1 MSDNFQANNTL
12 KNSTLGDRVAVFVG
26 SFDPFTVGHKN
37 ILDRAL
43 PLFDK
48 VIVGVGINEAKHYML
63 STEERIAAI
72 KALYKDD
79 DRISVEGY
87 SDFTTDFAQ
96 RHGAAYIIKGV
107 RSVKDFEYERD
118 QADINRRLTGIDT
131 ILFYSEPELSAVSSS
146 LVREFKH
153 FNKDISK
160 FIP

>member
-1 MSDNFQANNTL
+1 MSNAPQEGRT
-12 KNSTLGDRVAVFVG
+12 GIFVG
-26 SFDPFTVGHKN
+26 SFDPFTTGHKN

-43 PLFDK
+43 PLFDHI
-48 VIVGVGINEAKHYML
+48 VVGVGINEAKHYMQ

-72 KALYKDD
+72 KALYRDNPRVK
-79 DRISVEGY
+79 VEGY
-87 SDFTTDFAQ
+87 SDFTTDFAR
-96 RHGAAYIIKGV
+96 RHGATYIIKGV

-131 ILFYSEPELSAVSSS
+131 ILFYSKPELSAVSSS

-153 FNKDISK
+153 FGKDISQ

>member
-1 MSDNFQANNTL
+1 MKT
-12 KNSTLGDRVAVFVG
+12 AVFSG
-26 SFDPFTVGHKN
+26 SFDPFTIGHKN

-48 VIVGVGINEAKHYML
+48 VVVGVGINEAKSYML

-72 KALYKDD
+72 KALYQNDP
-79 DRISVEGY
+79 RVEVEGY

-96 RHGAAYIIKGV
+96 RHNATYIIKGI
-107 RSVKDFEYERD
+107 RSVKDMEYERD

-131 ILFYSEPELSAVSSS
+131 IFFFCEPQLAAISSS

-153 FNKDISK
+153 FNKDISQ
-160 FIP
+160 FMP